1 MIYFDNAA
9 TTLQKPPQ
17 VARAMEAALIS
28 CANPGRSGHRP
39 AMKAADAVY
48 RCREEAAEFFGAPGP
63 ESIVF
68 TQNAT
73 HALNIAVKSVLHD
86 GGHAVISGYEHN
98 SVVRPLEAMKAQGVT
113 YTAAQSPLFSQHAA
127 YGAICEALREDTRC
141 IVVNHISNVFGFVL
155 PLEAIDRLCLRK
167 GIPLIVDA
175 SQSAGIL
182 PVRAD
187 KLKSARFICMPGHKS
202 LYGPQGTGIL
212 ISCADSGLHSL
223 MQGGTG
229 SNSIETEQ
237 PDFLPDIFESG
248 TLNVPGI
255 AGLHEGLRF
264 VRRQG
269 LAAMAQHKRRLVE
282 AAADG
287 LSSLDGVTVYHAG
300 ADCHQGLLAFTVR
313 GMSSAEACQR
323 LAERG
328 ICLRDGLHCSPLA
341 HRSAG
346 TLPDGACRVSFSY
359 FNTLS
364 EVKNFLSAV
373 KKMLTSP

>member
-1 MIYFDNAA
+1 MIYFDNGA
-9 TTLQKPPQ
+9 TTLQKPTQ
-17 VARAMEAALIS
+17 VARAMEAAMIS

-39 AMKAADAVY
+39 AMKAADVVY
-48 RCREEAAEFFGAPGP
+48 RCREEAAALFGAPGP
-63 ESIVF
+63 ESVVF

-73 HALNIAVKSVLHD
+73 HALNLAIKSVLHS

-98 SVVRPLEAMKAQGVT
+98 SVVRPLEAMKESGVT
-113 YTAAQSPLFSQHAA
+113 YTVAQSPLFSQRAA
-127 YGAICEALREDTRC
+127 YDAVCEALQDDTRC
-141 IVVNHISNVFGFVL
+141 IIINHISNVFGFVL
-155 PLEAIDRLCLRK
+155 PLEAIDQLCSRK
-167 GIPLIVDA
+167 GTPLIVDA

-182 PVRAD
+182 PVSAAA
-187 KLKSARFICMPGHKS
+187 LKSAHFICMPGHKS

-212 ISCADSGLHSL
+212 ISCKDSGLFSL

-229 SNSIETEQ
+229 SNSIETTQ
-237 PDFLPDIFESG
+237 PGFLPDIFESG

-269 LAAMAQHKRRLVE
+269 LAAMAQHKRHLIE
-282 AAADG
+282 AAAG
-287 LSSLDGVTVYHAG
+287 ELAELKGVTVYRSS
-300 ADCHQGLLAFTVR
+300 ADCHQGLFAFTVQ
-313 GMSSAEACQR
+313 GKSSAEVCQK
-323 LAERG
+323 LAERD

-346 TLPDGACRVSFSY
+346 TLPDGACRVSFSC

-364 EVKNFLSAV
+364 EVKFFLSAV